1 MWTAVRQKSWN
12 IKELLEV
19 TTDYLAKKEIESPR
33 LSAESLLAHQLNID
47 RIKLYL
53 RFDQPLHEQ
62 EVAGYRSLIKRRLRR
77 EPLQYIT
84 GVQEF
89 WSLDFTVGPPVMV
102 PRPET
107 ELLVEQVIALCRG
120 NRLTEGPCTRILDL
134 GTGCGALAVA
144 IARELEAVA
153 VWASDV
159 SQEALD
165 IARGNARKHGVEERI
180 EFIHSDMWQGL
191 SNQEL
196 TFDIIVSNPPYINSE
211 AIASLA
217 PEVRDHEPR
226 QALDGGEDGLNF
238 YRRILLDVPKHL
250 RMGGM
255 LFMELGAGQADDVKG
270 ICEHVGLDVVTVV
283 SDLAGHG
290 RILVARNRVAQY

>member
-1 MWTAVRQKSWN
+1 MRQKSWN

-19 TTDYLAKKEIESPR
+19 TSDYLKNKGIECPR
-33 LSAESLLAHQLNID
+33 LNAEVLLAHQLNVD

-53 RFDQPLHEQ
+53 SFDQPLHEK
-62 EVAGYRSLIKRRLRR
+62 EIAGYRALIKRRLRR

-89 WSLDFTVGPPVMV
+89 WSLDFRVGPPVMV

-107 ELLVEQVIALCRG
+107 ELLVEHALSLCHG
-120 NRLTEGPCTRILDL
+120 NSLAESPCARILDL

-165 IARGNARKHGVEERI
+165 IARGNAKRHGVEERI
-180 EFIHSDMWQGL
+180 EFVLSDMWKGFSSL
-191 SNQEL
+191 EHP
-196 TFDIIVSNPPYINSE
+196 FDIIVSNPPYIRSD
-211 AIASLA
+211 AMDALP
-217 PEVRDHEPR
+217 PEVRDHEPK
-226 QALDGGEDGLNF
+226 QALDGGEEGIFYIRDIIKKAPKYLNPGGW
-238 YRRILLDVPKHL
+238 LLLEMDPEQTTKAL
-250 RMGGM
+250 E
-255 LFMELGAGQADDVKG
+255 LMEELKSYENKARYKDYS
-270 ICEHVGLDVVTVV
+270 HHHRVVM
-283 SDLAGHG
+283 
-290 RILVARNRVAQY
+290 AQTIQDAKS

>member
-1 MWTAVRQKSWN
+1 MRQKSWI

-19 TTDYLAKKEIESPR
+19 TSEYLAKKEIESPR
-33 LSAESLLAHQLNID
+33 LSAEILLAHQLDID
-47 RIKLYL
+47 RVKLYL
-53 RFDQPLHEQ
+53 RFDQPLHEK

-107 ELLVEQVIALCRG
+107 EILVEHALALCRS
-120 NRLTEGPCTRILDL
+120 NRLAESPCARILDL

-165 IARGNARKHGVEERI
+165 MARSNAKRHGVEDRI
-180 EFIHSDMWQGL
+180 EFVLSDMWQGFSDL
-191 SNQEL
+191 GL
-196 TFDIIVSNPPYINSE
+196 TFDVVVSNPPYINADAME
-211 AIASLA
+211 AL
-217 PEVRDHEPR
+217 PREVRDYEPR
-226 QALDGGEDGLNF
+226 MALNGGEEGMFYIKHIIEQAPEYLNPGGWLLLEMDPEQTTKALGLIEKSESYGERVRHKDYSHQ
-238 YRRILLDVPKHL
+238 YR
-250 RMGGM
+250 
-255 LFMELGAGQADDVKG
+255 
-270 ICEHVGLDVVTVV
+270 VVM
-283 SDLAGHG
+283 
-290 RILVARNRVAQY
+290 AQKTEKSSPY